1 MKKKFFLFVFF
12 TITLLLNANIF
23 IDMYHKD
30 YGMIDRTVL
39 IFNSKPNYNIFRN
52 EEEIQINISN
62 CSKDANIINR
72 KFYDSNVLTA
82 YDYLVTKNKIT
93 VIITINSS
101 QKLVSGDTY
110 NYEVMEVKDDLFKI
124 VIDIFITKNPKAIS
138 ELESFASFY
147 NATGNTE
154 LADKYNKIAKD
165 MKENLVVTQPVTTIQ
180 DSVQVLSQ
188 SNYKKKINLIIQFLK
203 ENLDTKLTILI
214 CIGIFLIAVV
224 IFLISFLLK
233 KKQVIP
239 DIEETSLR
247 PLSGFGTDE
256 FRKNM
261 ISKLSEKGWNTDAI
275 AQELDL
281 PENNVTRITGSD
293 FDEDS
298 ERL

>member
-1 MKKKFFLFVFF
+1 MKKKYFLFVFF
-12 TITLLLNANIF
+12 TISLLLNANIF

-30 YGMIDRTVL
+30 YSMIDRTVL
-39 IFNSKPNYNIFRN
+39 IFDSKPNYEIFRN

-72 KFYDSNVLTA
+72 KFYNSNVLTA
-82 YDYLVTKNKIT
+82 FDYLVTKNKIM

-110 NYEVMEVKDDLFKI
+110 HYEVMEVKDDLFKI
-124 VIDIFITKNPKAIS
+124 VIDIFITKNPKAIN

-147 NATGNTE
+147 SATGNTE
-154 LADKYNKIAKD
+154 LADKYNQIAKD
-165 MKENLVVTQPVTTIQ
+165 LKENLVVTQPVIIKQ
-180 DSVQVLSQ
+180 DSVQLSSQ
-188 SNYKKKINLIIQFLK
+188 PNYKTNIKSIIQFLK

-214 CIGIFLIAVV
+214 CIGILLIAVV

-233 KKQVIP
+233 KKQVVP
-239 DIEETSLR
+239 DIEEASLR

-261 ISKLSEKGWNTDAI
+261 ISKLSENGWNADAI